1 MRLMDEKNNKVV
13 VTSLGVCS
21 PLGYSIE
28 NFKENYKNHIPE
40 ESLKINDDLLE
51 KELSAFQKVN
61 QRRMDRVTRIAMLA
75 AASCLRDSELK
86 IDESIVN
93 DVGGI
98 FSTEYGPI
106 ASARDFINSGFE
118 LGLNSASPLLFP
130 YTVGNAA
137 PGAITIL
144 MGARGFNTTLSGH
157 NPVAYTYDIISSGKA
172 KAILAGG
179 FEELVPEIEESYA
192 KRTISK
198 EGIRQSSPISSL
210 SEGSAMLFME
220 KQSFAMSRNAN
231 ILFEV
236 CGYGVNSNMQKNEIS
251 IDNFGYVAHHIIA
264 NSMNSALKRSGVN
277 ADQISLIVS
286 MSRGDSDQMLS
297 EEEAIKSIWN
307 EDIPPIHYTKQAMG
321 ETFGSS
327 GCFAVIIGYL
337 IGLDLKQSSD
347 SKKWVMINSYHVG
360 GNCFS
365 VIITF

>member
-1 MRLMDEKNNKVV
+1 MNGKYNKVV
-13 VTSLGVCS
+13 VTALGVCS
-21 PLGYSIE
+21 PLGHSVESFIE
-28 NFKENYKNHIPE
+28 RYKKTPQEI
-40 ESLKINDDLLE
+40 SSKINDTFLE
-51 KELSAFQKVN
+51 EELSTFKKVN

-75 AASCLRDSELK
+75 AVACLRDSRLE
-86 IDESIVN
+86 INESTVN

-157 NPVAYTYDIISSGKA
+157 NPVAYTYDVISSGKA

-192 KRTISK
+192 KRTILKRGLK
-198 EGIRQSSPISSL
+198 ESAPIGML
-210 SEGSAMLFME
+210 SEGSAMLFIE
-220 KQSFAMSRNAN
+220 SESFAKSRNAD

-236 CGYGVNSNMQKNEIS
+236 CGYGVSSNLQKNEVS
-251 IDNFGYVAHHIIA
+251 LDNFGYLAPDIVA
-264 NSMNSALKRSGVN
+264 NTMSSALKRSGISS
-277 ADQISLIVS
+277 DQISLIIS
-286 MSRGDSDQMLS
+286 LSRNDSDQVLS
-297 EEEAIKSIWN
+297 EETAIKSIWN
-307 EDIPPIHYTKQAMG
+307 EDVPHIHYIKQTLG

-327 GCFAVIIGYL
+327 GSFAAIIGYL
-337 IGLDLKQSSD
+337 IGLDLKDSSD
-347 SKKWVMINSYHVG
+347 SKKWVMINSYHIG
-360 GNCFS
+360 GNCIS
-365 VIITF
+365 VIIAL